1 MKKRIVVDIK
11 EEILINTLINT
22 PVVKLNPIRL
32 SSKPDIN
39 SENPIFFGV
48 IGKKSIILFIKK
60 IKKIAS
66 KLISKSKNLIITK

>member
-60 IKKIAS
+60 IKK
-66 KLISKSKNLIITK
+66 NCF